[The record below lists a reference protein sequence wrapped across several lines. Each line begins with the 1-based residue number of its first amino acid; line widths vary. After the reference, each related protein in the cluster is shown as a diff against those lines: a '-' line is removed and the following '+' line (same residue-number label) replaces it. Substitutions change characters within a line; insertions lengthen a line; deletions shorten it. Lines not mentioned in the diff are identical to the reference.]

1 MLVTYAL
8 GKAPHTRGRYGHP
21 EQHRAITPREAALL
35 QGFPDDFKFLG
46 NRMDVRTQIGNAV
59 PPPLARAA
67 GQAII
72 RAFDGQRVSQSGTR
86 AVRELGSPAQLA
98 LI

>member
-1 MLVTYAL
+1 M
-8 GKAPHTRGRYGHP
+8 
-21 EQHRAITPREAALL
+21 

-59 PPPLARAA
+59 PPPRARAA
-67 GQAII
+67 GHAII
-72 RAFDGQRVSQSGTR
+72 RAFDGERVSQSGTR
-86 AVRELGSPAQLA
+86 AVCELGAPAQLA